1 MVTVA
6 CKVRKTCYKY
16 SSNVIASILT
26 LIILCSTKST
36 KSEPVSS
43 LPSVTGSLTL
53 VLSISCA
60 DWGQQQ
66 QQLLHRL
73 LLLDS
78 RTRFAFV
85 GENLE
90 TKNSLNWFWAVTT
103 SQMTQF
109 TKRFPDMDQSCTSV
123 CVWLAVCVYLCYCHS
138 DTLWLLDLL
147 LGSKVMAA
155 QQSVFSGK
163 TDAVL
168 VPTSELSPN
177 FLLHQSWW
185 EKAKLRGMS
194 HIWGDSDRSKDSY
207 SFTRLCLPS
216 VTSLPLL
223 IGSWLSDTPS
233 FHLHK

>member
-90 TKNSLNWFWAVTT
+90 TKKSLNWFWAVTT

>member
-16 SSNVIASILT
+16 SSNIIVSILT

-66 QQLLHRL
+66 QLLHRL

-90 TKNSLNWFWAVTT
+90 TKKSLNWFWAVTT

-138 DTLWLLDLL
+138 DTLWLLNLL
-147 LGSKVMAA
+147 LGSK
-155 QQSVFSGK
+155 VFSGK

-177 FLLHQSWW
+177 FLLH
-185 EKAKLRGMS
+185 
-194 HIWGDSDRSKDSY
+194 
-207 SFTRLCLPS
+207 
-216 VTSLPLL
+216 
-223 IGSWLSDTPS
+223 
-233 FHLHK
+233 

>member
-16 SSNVIASILT
+16 SSNIIASILT

-78 RTRFAFV
+78 QTRFAFV

-90 TKNSLNWFWAVTT
+90 TKKSLNWFWAVTT

-138 DTLWLLDLL
+138 DTLWLLNLL
-147 LGSKVMAA
+147 LGSK
-155 QQSVFSGK
+155 VFSGK